1 MDRAATVANGYI
13 GSKQEGRIGG
23 SNQKNVPRIL
33 VFIMGGKYIY
43 YLDSGQFVC
52 LHIFIAAICLLFYF
66 QVPLIPN
73 YESVT
78 KSLMIAENELRDQP
92 IGMW

>member
-33 VFIMGGKYIY
+33 IYIMGGKYSYDLISLFIY
-43 YLDSGQFVC
+43 SCSYLFT
-52 LHIFIAAICLLFYF
+52 I
-66 QVPLIPN
+66 
-73 YESVT
+73 
-78 KSLMIAENELRDQP
+78 
-92 IGMW
+92 

>member
-33 VFIMGGKYIY
+33 IYIIGGKYIY
-43 YLDSGQFVC
+43 D
-52 LHIFIAAICLLFYF
+52 LF
-66 QVPLIPN
+66 
-73 YESVT
+73 S
-78 KSLMIAENELRDQP
+78 
-92 IGMW
+92 